1 MPRNR
6 ALIELIF
13 AASLWGFGFIAV
25 RWGLES
31 MTPLWLNALRL
42 LLSFLFGVP
51 LAMFFSGLHRD
62 FNWREFML
70 GVSPG
75 FWLGACL
82 ILQTYGLQ
90 YTTVTKSGFI
100 TCLYV
105 LFVPVI
111 ERIFLGRR
119 TTRTHYAWT
128 ALAIVGAAL
137 VCEVDTLQI
146 NLGDWLTLG
155 CAVAAAAQIVEVG
168 RLSQRHRSAFI
179 FTISQALWASL
190 LPLFGAVIWE
200 MPPQLPFTGKAWA
213 GLALLIFGSTLLA
226 FVIQSRTQRVI
237 SAPVVS
243 LLFLLESPFAA
254 IFAYFLMGETLL
266 PLQAVGGALILISA
280 AGCLRAD
287 RPAAA

>member
-1 MPRNR
+1 MSQKR
-6 ALIELIF
+6 ALIELVF
-13 AASLWGFGFIAV
+13 AASLWGFGFIAA

-31 MTPLWLNALRL
+31 LTPLWLNAARL
-42 LLSFLFGVP
+42 LLSFIFGVP
-51 LAMFFSGLHRD
+51 LAMLFCGLHRD
-62 FNWREFML
+62 FSWRQFQL
-70 GVSPG
+70 GASPG

-82 ILQTYGLQ
+82 VLQTYGLQ

-105 LFVPVI
+105 LFVPLI
-111 ERIFLGRR
+111 ERIFFGRR
-119 TTRTHYAWT
+119 TSMTHYAWT
-128 ALAIVGAAL
+128 GVAIVGAAL
-137 VCEVDTLQI
+137 VCEVDTLKV

-155 CAVAAAAQIVEVG
+155 CAVAAAFQIVEVG
-168 RLSQRHRSAFI
+168 RLSQHHRSPFI

-190 LPLFGAVIWE
+190 LPLLGAVIWE
-200 MPPQLPFTGKAWA
+200 PTPQFPLTQQAWA
-213 GLALLIFGSTLLA
+213 GLGMLIFGSTLLA

-254 IFAYFLMGETLL
+254 IFAFFLMGERLQ

-280 AGCLRAD
+280 AGCIRAD